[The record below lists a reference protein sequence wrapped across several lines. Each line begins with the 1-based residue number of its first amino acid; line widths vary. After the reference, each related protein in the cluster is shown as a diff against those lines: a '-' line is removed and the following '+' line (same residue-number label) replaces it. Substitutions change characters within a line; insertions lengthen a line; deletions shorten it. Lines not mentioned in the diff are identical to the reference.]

1 MHSEQGWYLNAPKDV
16 CSPNKSRILLCE
28 EVCFCM
34 AKLATM
40 QFTTCRNSKGRTFNS
55 GTQSWTTLLFIWKC
69 ISTIVKGCVL
79 TNSTSKDN
87 ILHPPLNRRLHLKAF
102 LFNPW
107 TTHTQSVPSLIS
119 TQFKCDVL
127 EVEAAFFLL
136 IDPLVLHCWNMKS
149 GKFLQQIT
157 SNIQNTSFEP

>member
-1 MHSEQGWYLNAPKDV
+1 
-16 CSPNKSRILLCE
+16 
-28 EVCFCM
+28 
-34 AKLATM
+34 
-40 QFTTCRNSKGRTFNS
+40 
-55 GTQSWTTLLFIWKC
+55 
-69 ISTIVKGCVL
+69 L

-127 EVEAAFFLL
+127 KVEAAFFLL